1 MYLCVRESVRVC
13 LKKKKNLCDHTHG
26 RTHARMYALSHTH
39 LQGYMHARKCTHM
52 HLLLIFKK
60 SDMFVHFVVEFL
72 SKENDKIG
80 HVFKA
85 SPDKGTNYE
94 FDQIVWGVFF
104 RKAERESERERTTY
118 PKG

>member
-1 MYLCVRESVRVC
+1 
-13 LKKKKNLCDHTHG
+13 
-26 RTHARMYALSHTH
+26 
-39 LQGYMHARKCTHM
+39 M

-72 SKENDKIG
+72 SKENYKIG

-104 RKAERESERERTTY
+104 RKTERVRERELLIRKVDIFVEKQSVAVNS
-118 PKG
+118 